1 MHLEKLGTAF
11 CMMDVPQ
18 NRGSNVRFRSPD
30 LLVILPLIIKVALG
44 KASNLFA
51 LLTGSDST
59 VFLASKNFFKILRVQ
74 RM

>member
-1 MHLEKLGTAF
+1 
-11 CMMDVPQ
+11 MMDVPQ

-59 VFLASKNFFKILRVQ
+59 VFLASKNFFKILRAQ